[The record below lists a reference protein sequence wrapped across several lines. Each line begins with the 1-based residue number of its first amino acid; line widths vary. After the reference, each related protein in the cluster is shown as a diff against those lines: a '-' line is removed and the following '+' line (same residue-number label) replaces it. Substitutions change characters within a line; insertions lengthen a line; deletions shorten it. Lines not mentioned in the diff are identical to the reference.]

1 MSAPLILSIGE
12 AMVELSATGQGDLWR
27 LGIAGDTLN
36 TAWYLRRM
44 LGPDWRVGY
53 LSRVGEGQ
61 FSRRMLDFLEGEG
74 IEAEHVLRDPRH
86 EIGLYAISL
95 QDGERSFSYW
105 RDNSAARRLAD
116 DPVAL
121 ARALADCR
129 LAYFS
134 GITVA
139 ILPPEGRAAL
149 AAALAEARRRGT
161 RVVFDPN
168 LRPRLWP
175 DVAAMRD
182 GIEAFAAV
190 SDLILPS
197 FDDEATHFGDETA
210 AATIQRYRDRGA
222 GHVVVKNGGGPMR
235 FGGAEGE
242 GALDDL
248 APEPVVD
255 TTAAGDSFNA
265 GYLAASL
272 AGADC
277 ATAIRAGHALS
288 RQVIRHRGA
297 LVPQAVEDVQR
308 EAGADGA

>member
-1 MSAPLILSIGE
+1 MSAPLILAIGE
-12 AMVELSATGQGDLWR
+12 AMVELSAAKEGDLWR

-36 TAWYLRRM
+36 TAWYLRRL
-44 LGPDWRVGY
+44 LGPGWRVGY
-53 LSRVGEGQ
+53 LSRVGEGA
-61 FSRRMLDFLEGEG
+61 FSAKMMDFLAAEG
-74 IEAEHVLRDPRH
+74 IEATHVSRDPER

-95 QDGERSFSYW
+95 RDGERSFSYW
-105 RDNSAARRLAD
+105 RDTSAAKRLAD

-121 ARALADCR
+121 TRALADCR

-139 ILPPEGRAAL
+139 ILPDEGRAAL
-149 AAALAEARRRGT
+149 ASALSEARAKGT

-175 DVAAMRD
+175 DAAAMRA

-190 SDLILPS
+190 SDLVLPS
-197 FDDEATHFGDETA
+197 FDDEATHFGDA
-210 AATIQRYRDRGA
+210 DPGATIRRYLGLGA

-242 GALDDL
+242 GALGDL
-248 APEPVVD
+248 APEPAVD

-265 GYLAASL
+265 GYLAAAL

-277 ATAIRAGHALS
+277 AAAIRAGHALS
-288 RQVIRHRGA
+288 RRVIRHRGA
-297 LVPQAVEDVQR
+297 LVPAAVE
-308 EAGADGA
+308 EARTGTA